1 LADLYIFCMLQQEET
16 MQTTVVAKNY
26 KNWPMF
32 HGAIQKI
39 KVALFMAR
47 GVYSHSNSRYT
58 LC

>member
-1 LADLYIFCMLQQEET
+1 MLQQEET